1 MEGGGGGPGLVRLR
15 GGVALSAAPV
25 RRVKVTEEGRG
36 RDLVTFTLGIEK
48 VRRSGPQL
56 ALHGRDGAVVLR
68 VPLTAEKAKGG
79 ATTLTARKLADDR
92 GVLELRLQGRYRAE
106 IPVTLASS

>member
-1 MEGGGGGPGLVRLR
+1 
-15 GGVALSAAPV
+15 
-25 RRVKVTEEGRG
+25 
-36 RDLVTFTLGIEK
+36 
-48 VRRSGPQL
+48 
-56 ALHGRDGAVVLR
+56 VLR

-106 IPVTLASS
+106 IPVALASS